1 MYLCVDARSSHAH
14 FMRRYVVG
22 SCMAYGPSASD
33 TLDFA
38 EARRPEEAKEPPRAI
53 EEDRPRSHRALAPKA
68 SQDFA
73 ILPLL
78 ILAGVAVAGSIL
90 MWMFRIPPLR

>member
-1 MYLCVDARSSHAH
+1 
-14 FMRRYVVG
+14 
-22 SCMAYGPSASD
+22 MAYGPRASD

-38 EARRPEEAKEPPRAI
+38 EVRRPEEATEPSWAI
-53 EEDRPRSHRALAPKA
+53 EEDRPRSQRALAPKA